1 LDYIGVCDA
10 STHGVGS
17 VIFGKNEA
25 SVSTVFCWEWSQ
37 DVKNLYQLKTITNS
51 DLKMAG
57 LLFLWLVIETVCD
70 ATFFPLFSNI
80 LPTAVG

>member
-25 SVSTVFCWEWSQ
+25 SVLTVFCWEWSQ
-37 DVKNLYQLKTITNS
+37 DVKDLYQLKTITNS

-70 ATFFPLFSNI
+70 ATFFQLFSNI
-80 LPTAVG
+80 LHTAVG